1 MAKKSPNL
9 RSERVW
15 AFAASRSGIPGASPD
30 TIRSDP
36 GRYPIRVFV
45 YQSSSGRTSISLIIS
60 GSGAHVGVMD
70 PGVAVGSGV
79 TGLGVAAGVT
89 AGLIVYGAGVA
100 VGLGVGVDVDVGLG
114 VAGLG
119 VGVGVGLGVVGLG
132 VGVGVGLGVV
142 GLGVGVGVDVGLGV
156 GVGVDVGV
164 PGVGAGFAIVVIFA
178 GFSVADAI
186 SSLCFM
192 YLK

>member
-132 VGVGVGLGVV
+132 VGVGV
-142 GLGVGVGVDVGLGV
+142 DVGLGV